1 MRLLPSVYHC
11 LRDWYIKFLIFFC
24 QLGTFDRTLRY
35 VLQIPNGSTNVQKC
49 NLSMTS
55 LPIPELD
62 YALSAY
68 DYELP
73 SDRIAQ
79 DPVTPR
85 DTSRL
90 LVIDAARNLQHHRFY
105 ELPSFLN
112 AGDLLVFNNTKVI
125 PARMYGKKLSGV
137 PVEILLMEPI
147 GANRWLALVKPGKRL
162 PIGSSIIFAENIT
175 ATVEGIEPTTRA
187 RELQFHI
194 PEGADL
200 DGIIEQLGTLP
211 LPPYVTDS
219 HSDADR
225 YQTIY
230 AKISGAI
237 AAPTAGLHFTE
248 SLFDTLAEQQVDK
261 AFVTLHVGIGTFR
274 PVETEN
280 ITEHTMHKEWC
291 EVPEETIAKIKETR
305 ARGGKVIG
313 VGSTVARS
321 LESCNMQPFKGKTDL
336 MIYPSYQWQVLDGM
350 ITNFHLPKSTLLMMV
365 ASFLGSN
372 GREFLMSVYQ
382 EAIAQEYRF
391 YSFGDAMLILR

>member
-1 MRLLPSVYHC
+1 
-11 LRDWYIKFLIFFC
+11 
-24 QLGTFDRTLRY
+24 
-35 VLQIPNGSTNVQKC
+35 
-49 NLSMTS
+49 MTS
-55 LPIPELD
+55 SPVPTIAPD

-90 LVIDAARNLQHHRFY
+90 LVVGGDHNLQHHHFY
-105 ELPSFLN
+105 DLPDFLE

-125 PARMYGKKLSGV
+125 PARMYGHKLSGV
-137 PVEILLMEPI
+137 PVEILLIEPT
-147 GANRWLALVKPGKRL
+147 GHDRWLALVKPGKRL
-162 PIGSSIIFAENIT
+162 PIGSTIIFAEQVT
-175 ATVEGIEPTTRA
+175 ATVEAIEETTRA

-194 PEGADL
+194 PLGTNL
-200 DGIIEQLGTLP
+200 DQFIQQLGTLP

-219 HSDADR
+219 HANPDR

-230 AKISGAI
+230 AEISGAI

-248 SLFDTLAEQQVDK
+248 TLFERLTNKGIDQ

-274 PVETEN
+274 PVETED
-280 ITEHTMHKEWC
+280 ITQHIMHNEWC
-291 EVPEETIAKIKETR
+291 EVSEETIAKIKATK
-305 ARGGKVIG
+305 ANGGRVIG

-321 LESCNMQPFKGKTDL
+321 LENANFQAFKGKTNL
-336 MIYPSYQWQVLDGM
+336 MIYPGYEWKVLDAM

-365 ASFLGSN
+365 SSFLGKD

-382 EAIAQEYRF
+382 EAIDHEYRF
-391 YSFGDAMLILR
+391 YSFGDAMLIFK

>member
-1 MRLLPSVYHC
+1 
-11 LRDWYIKFLIFFC
+11 
-24 QLGTFDRTLRY
+24 
-35 VLQIPNGSTNVQKC
+35 
-49 NLSMTS
+49 MTS
-55 LPIPELD
+55 SPVTELEPD

-90 LVIDAARNLQHHRFY
+90 LVIDQERNLQHQHFY
-105 ELPSFLN
+105 DLPSFLK

-125 PARMYGKKLSGV
+125 PARMYGHKQSGV
-137 PVEILLMEPI
+137 PVEILLMEPL
-147 GANRWLALVKPGKRL
+147 GHDCWLALVKPGKRL
-162 PIGSSIIFAENIT
+162 PIGSTIIFAENVKAI
-175 ATVEGIEPTTRA
+175 VKSIETTTRA

-200 DGIIEQLGTLP
+200 DKIIDQLGKIP

-219 HSDADR
+219 HTEPDR

-230 AKISGAI
+230 AEISGAI
-237 AAPTAGLHFTE
+237 AAPTAGLHFTDQ
-248 SLFDTLAEQQVDK
+248 LFAELQAKGIDK

-274 PVETEN
+274 PVETED
-280 ITEHTMHKEWC
+280 ITQHVMHNEWC
-291 EVPEETIAKIKETR
+291 EVPEETIAKIKETK
-305 ARGGKVIG
+305 ARGGRVIG

-321 LESCNMQPFKGKTDL
+321 LESANFQTFKGKTNL
-336 MIYPSYQWQVLDGM
+336 MIYPGYEWKVLDGM

-365 ASFLGSN
+365 SSFLGKD

-382 EAIAQEYRF
+382 EAIVKEYRF
-391 YSFGDAMLILR
+391 YSFGDAMLILN

>member
-1 MRLLPSVYHC
+1 
-11 LRDWYIKFLIFFC
+11 
-24 QLGTFDRTLRY
+24 
-35 VLQIPNGSTNVQKC
+35 
-49 NLSMTS
+49 MTS
-55 LPIPELD
+55 TPVPELAPD

-90 LVIDAARNLQHHRFY
+90 LVIDSDRNLQHRNFY
-105 ELPSFLN
+105 ELPEFLQ

-125 PARMYGKKLSGV
+125 PARMYGHKLSGV

-147 GANRWLALVKPGKRL
+147 GADRWLALVKPGKRL
-162 PIGSSIIFAENIT
+162 PIGSTIVFAENVK
-175 ATVEGIEPTTRA
+175 ATVEGIDPTTRA

-194 PEGADL
+194 EAGADL
-200 DGIIEQLGTLP
+200 DKIIEQIGTLP

-219 HSDADR
+219 HADAER

-248 SLFDTLAEQQVDK
+248 SLFANLAAKGIDK

-274 PVETEN
+274 PVETAD
-280 ITEHTMHKEWC
+280 ITKHVMHNEWC
-291 EVPEETIAKIKETR
+291 EVSEEVIAKIKETK
-305 ARGGKVIG
+305 ANGGRVIG

-321 LESCNMQPFKGKTDL
+321 LESANYVAYRGKTNL
-336 MIYPSYQWQVLDGM
+336 MIYPSYEWKVIDAM

-365 ASFLGSN
+365 ASFLGKE
-372 GREFLMSVYQ
+372 GREFLMKVYQ
-382 EAIAQEYRF
+382 EAIDKEYRF
-391 YSFGDAMLILR
+391 YSFGDAMLIFR

>member
-1 MRLLPSVYHC
+1 
-11 LRDWYIKFLIFFC
+11 
-24 QLGTFDRTLRY
+24 
-35 VLQIPNGSTNVQKC
+35 
-49 NLSMTS
+49 MTS
-55 LPIPELD
+55 QPAPELEPD

-85 DTSRL
+85 DSSRL
-90 LVIDAARNLQHHRFY
+90 LVIDSDRNLLHQHFY
-105 ELPSFLN
+105 DLPNFLR

-125 PARMYGKKLSGV
+125 PARMYGQKLSGV

-147 GANRWLALVKPGKRL
+147 GLNRWLALVKPGKRL
-162 PIGSSIIFAENIT
+162 PIGSTIVFAENVK
-175 ATVEGIEPTTRA
+175 ATVEGIDTTTRA

-194 PEGADL
+194 PAEADL
-200 DGIIEQLGTLP
+200 DKIIEKLGKLP

-219 HSDADR
+219 HTDPER

-230 AKISGAI
+230 AEIAGAI

-248 SLFDTLAEQQVDK
+248 PLFQTLEDQGIDK

-274 PVETEN
+274 PVETED
-280 ITEHTMHKEWC
+280 ITQHVMHNEWC
-291 EVPEETIAKIKETR
+291 EVSEETVAKIKETK
-305 ARGGKVIG
+305 ARGGRVIG

-321 LESCNMQPFKGKTDL
+321 LENSNFQAFKGKTNL
-336 MIYPSYQWQVLDGM
+336 MIYPGYEWRVLDGM
-350 ITNFHLPKSTLLMMV
+350 VTNFHLPKSTLLMMMS
-365 ASFLGSN
+365 SFLGEG

-382 EAIAQEYRF
+382 EAIAKEYRF
-391 YSFGDAMLILR
+391 YSFGDAMLMLR

>member
-1 MRLLPSVYHC
+1 
-11 LRDWYIKFLIFFC
+11 
-24 QLGTFDRTLRY
+24 
-35 VLQIPNGSTNVQKC
+35 
-49 NLSMTS
+49 MTS
-55 LPIPELD
+55 LPVTKLETD

-90 LVIDAARNLQHHRFY
+90 LLINQDRTLQHHHFY
-105 ELPSFLN
+105 DLPNLLQS
-112 AGDLLVFNNTKVI
+112 GDLLVFNNTKVI
-125 PARMYGKKLSGV
+125 PARMYGHKLSGV

-147 GANRWLALVKPGKRL
+147 GHDRWLALVKPGKRL
-162 PIGSSIIFAENIT
+162 PIGSTIIFAENVN
-175 ATVEGIEPTTRA
+175 ATVEGIETTTRA

-200 DGIIEQLGTLP
+200 DKIIDQLGKIP

-219 HSDADR
+219 HTESDR

-230 AKISGAI
+230 AEVSGAI
-237 AAPTAGLHFTE
+237 AAPTAGLHFTDR
-248 SLFDTLAEQQVDK
+248 LFEELQLKGIDK

-274 PVETEN
+274 PVETED
-280 ITEHTMHKEWC
+280 ITQHVMHNEWC
-291 EVPEETIAKIKETR
+291 EVPEETIAKIKETK
-305 ARGGKVIG
+305 ARGGRVIG

-321 LESCNMQPFKGKTDL
+321 LESSNLQAFKGKTNL
-336 MIYPSYQWQVLDGM
+336 MIYPGYEWKILDGM

-365 ASFLGSN
+365 SSFLGKD
-372 GREFLMSVYQ
+372 GRKILMSIYQ
-382 EAIAQEYRF
+382 EAIANEYRF
-391 YSFGDAMLILR
+391 YSFGDAMLIFK

>member
-1 MRLLPSVYHC
+1 
-11 LRDWYIKFLIFFC
+11 
-24 QLGTFDRTLRY
+24 
-35 VLQIPNGSTNVQKC
+35 
-49 NLSMTS
+49 MTS
-55 LPIPELD
+55 SPANELAPD

-90 LVIDAARNLQHHRFY
+90 LVIDGDRPLDRQIQHHHFY
-105 ELPSFLN
+105 DLPNFLQ

-125 PARMYGKKLSGV
+125 PARMYGHKLSGV

-147 GANRWLALVKPGKRL
+147 GHDRWLALVKPGKRL
-162 PIGSSIIFAENIT
+162 PIGSTIVFAENVK
-175 ATVEGIEPTTRA
+175 ATVEGIEATTRA

-194 PEGADL
+194 PEDADL
-200 DGIIEQLGTLP
+200 DKIIQQLGKLP

-219 HSDADR
+219 HADPDR

-230 AKISGAI
+230 AEISGAI

-248 SLFDTLAEQQVDK
+248 SLFQKLADK
-261 AFVTLHVGIGTFR
+261 GIDQAFVTLHVGIGTFR
-274 PVETEN
+274 PVETED
-280 ITEHTMHKEWC
+280 ITQHIMHNEWC
-291 EVPEETIAKIKETR
+291 EVPEETIAKIKATK
-305 ARGGKVIG
+305 ARGGRVVA

-321 LESCNMQPFKGKTDL
+321 LESANFQAFKGKTNL
-336 MIYPSYQWQVLDGM
+336 MIYSGYEWKVLDAM

-365 ASFLGSN
+365 SSFLGES

-382 EAIAQEYRF
+382 EAIAKEYRF
-391 YSFGDAMLILR
+391 YSFGDAMLIFK

>member
-1 MRLLPSVYHC
+1 
-11 LRDWYIKFLIFFC
+11 
-24 QLGTFDRTLRY
+24 
-35 VLQIPNGSTNVQKC
+35 
-49 NLSMTS
+49 MTS
-55 LPIPELD
+55 SPATELEPD

-90 LVIDAARNLQHHRFY
+90 LVIESDRSLQHQHFY
-105 ELPSFLN
+105 DLPNFLR

-125 PARMYGKKLSGV
+125 RARMYGHKPSGV
-137 PVEILLMEPI
+137 PVEILLMEPV
-147 GANRWLALVKPGKRL
+147 GHDRWLALVKPGKRL
-162 PIGSSIIFAENIT
+162 PIGSTIIFANNVK
-175 ATVEGIEPTTRA
+175 ATVEGIEATTRA

-194 PEGADL
+194 PAGADL
-200 DGIIEQLGTLP
+200 DKIIDQLGTMP

-219 HSDADR
+219 HADSDR

-230 AKISGAI
+230 AEISGAI

-248 SLFDTLAEQQVDK
+248 SLFEKLADKGINK

-274 PVETEN
+274 PVEVDD
-280 ITEHTMHKEWC
+280 ITQHVMHNEWC
-291 EVPEETIAKIKETR
+291 EVPEETIAKIKETK
-305 ARGGKVIG
+305 ANGGRVIG

-321 LESCNMQPFKGKTDL
+321 LENSNFQAFKGKTNL
-336 MIYPSYQWQVLDGM
+336 MIYLGYEWKVLDGM
-350 ITNFHLPKSTLLMMV
+350 VTNFHLPKSTLLMMV
-365 ASFLGSN
+365 SSFLGED
-372 GREFLMSVYQ
+372 GRKFLMSVYQ
-382 EAIAQEYRF
+382 EAIAKEYRF